1 MARRDS
7 VTARLE
13 LEGAIIPSL
22 LDRLTQDDDEP
33 RQRSGASAQPQRTFE
48 TDKARYIQSVNR
60 DLEMLLN
67 TRRTIVDV
75 PERFEQ
81 LRDSV
86 FTFGLPDVTGIAVN
100 TPAGRE
106 RLKIAL
112 AEAIERHEPR
122 LMNVRVHEIAEESTS
137 VFGVR
142 FSIEAVLCLS
152 VGKIEVSF
160 DTVLQPGTG
169 AYEVRDADAGS
180 LR

>member
-7 VTARLE
+7 LTARME

-22 LDRLTQDDDEP
+22 LDRLTQDEDEARRRP
-33 RQRSGASAQPQRTFE
+33 AVNAQSMRTFE

-67 TRRTIVDV
+67 TRRTIIEV

-86 FTFGLPDVTGIAVN
+86 FTFGLPDVSGIAVN

-106 RLKIAL
+106 RLKLAL

-122 LMNVRVHEIAEESTS
+122 LMNVRVHEVEEEGV

-152 VGKIEVSF
+152 VGTMEVSF
-160 DTVLQPGTG
+160 DTVLQTSSGV
-169 AYEVRDADAGS
+169 YEVRDTDAGS

>member
-7 VTARLE
+7 LTARME

-22 LDRLTQDDDEP
+22 LDRLTQDDDDARRRP
-33 RQRSGASAQPQRTFE
+33 AVSSQPMRTFE

-86 FTFGLPDVTGIAVN
+86 FTFGLPDVSGIAVN

-106 RLKIAL
+106 RLRVAIT
-112 AEAIERHEPR
+112 EAIERHEPR
-122 LMNVRVHEIAEESTS
+122 LMNVRVHETAEEGPI
-137 VFGVR
+137 FGVR
-142 FSIEAVLCLS
+142 FSIEAVLCLD
-152 VGKIEVSF
+152 VGTIEVSF
-160 DTVLQPGTG
+160 DTVLQPSSGV
-169 AYEVRDADAGS
+169 YEVLDSDASS

>member
-7 VTARLE
+7 LTARME

-22 LDRLTQDDDEP
+22 LDRLTQDEDDSRRKP
-33 RQRSGASAQPQRTFE
+33 VASAQPMRTFE
-48 TDKARYIQSVNR
+48 ADKARYIQSVNR

-67 TRRTIVDV
+67 TRRTIIEV
-75 PERFEQ
+75 PERYEH

-86 FTFGLPDVTGIAVN
+86 FTFGLPDVSGIAVN
-100 TPAGRE
+100 TPTGRE
-106 RLKIAL
+106 RLKLAL
-112 AEAIERHEPR
+112 ADAIERHEPR
-122 LMNVRVHEIAEESTS
+122 LMNVRVHEVEEEDA

-152 VGKIEVSF
+152 VGTIEVSF
-160 DTVLQPGTG
+160 DTVLQSGSG
-169 AYEVRDADAGS
+169 VYEVLDTDAGS

>member
-7 VTARLE
+7 VMARME

-22 LDRLTQDDDEP
+22 LDRLTQDEDEP
-33 RQRSGASAQPQRTFE
+33 LRKSGPVSNSARTFE
-48 TDKARYIQSVNR
+48 TDKSRYIQSVNR

-100 TPAGRE
+100 TPAGRA
-106 RLKIAL
+106 RLKVAL
-112 AEAIERHEPR
+112 AEAIE
-122 LMNVRVHEIAEESTS
+122 
-137 VFGVR
+137 
-142 FSIEAVLCLS
+142 
-152 VGKIEVSF
+152 
-160 DTVLQPGTG
+160 
-169 AYEVRDADAGS
+169 
-180 LR
+180 

>member
-7 VTARLE
+7 VMARME

-22 LDRLTQDDDEP
+22 LDRLTQDEDEP
-33 RQRSGASAQPQRTFE
+33 RRSGPTSNPARTFE
-48 TDKARYIQSVNR
+48 TDKSRYIQSVNR

-67 TRRTIVDV
+67 TRRTILDV
-75 PERFEQ
+75 PEQFEQ

-86 FTFGLPDVTGIAVN
+86 FTFGLPDVSGIAVN

-106 RLKIAL
+106 RLKLAL

-122 LMNVRVHEIAEESTS
+122 LMNVRVREAAEADDS

-152 VGKIEVSF
+152 VGKIDVSF

-169 AYEVRDADAGS
+169 SYEVLDADAGS

>member
-1 MARRDS
+1 MARRDTL
-7 VTARLE
+7 TARME

-22 LDRLTQDDDEP
+22 LDRLAQDEDETRRKP
-33 RQRSGASAQPQRTFE
+33 SGGSQPMRTFE

-86 FTFGLPDVTGIAVN
+86 FTFGLPDVSGVAVN
-100 TPAGRE
+100 TPSGRE
-106 RLKIAL
+106 RLRFAL

-122 LMNVRVHEIAEESTS
+122 LMNVRVHETS
-137 VFGVR
+137 QDAPIFGVR
-142 FSIEAVLCLS
+142 FSIEAVLCLD
-152 VGKIEVSF
+152 VGTIDVSF
-160 DTVLQPGTG
+160 DTVLQTGSGT
-169 AYEVRDADAGS
+169 YEVTDADAGS
-180 LR
+180 AR

>member
-1 MARRDS
+1 MARRDTL
-7 VTARLE
+7 TARME

-33 RQRSGASAQPQRTFE
+33 RRKSGGGSQPARTFE

-67 TRRTIVDV
+67 TRRTIIDV

-86 FTFGLPDVTGIAVN
+86 FTFGLPDVSGIAVN

-106 RLKIAL
+106 RLKLAL
-112 AEAIERHEPR
+112 ADAIERHEPR
-122 LMNVRVHEIAEESTS
+122 LMNVRVHEATEEGA
-137 VFGVR
+137 VFQLR

-152 VGKIEVSF
+152 VGTIEVSF
-160 DTVLQPGTG
+160 DTVLQPGSG
-169 AYEVRDADAGS
+169 VYEVLDTDAGS